1 MTLVDL
7 VAGFDAGSQTS
18 AIEDL
23 MARNAPLTDVLR
35 VLCLQSLIG
44 GGLKPKEVE
53 SLRRQ
58 FLQVMIKISLDA
70 YCLGIWL

>member
-7 VAGFDAGSQTS
+7 VAGFDAGSQTA

-23 MARNAPLTDVLR
+23 MARNAPLADVLR

-58 FLQVMIKISLDA
+58 FLQVVIR
-70 YCLGIWL
+70 CR